1 LHIEGGGGGCCT
13 AVGLLG
19 IFYSLFSMSQ
29 EPSIFEPCL
38 VFAIVPVLVYSNA
51 DLQKEL
57 WTITRKNVGFIVE
70 LIKKTENPM

>member
-1 LHIEGGGGGCCT
+1 MHCILR
-13 AVGLLG
+13 AVVGAAAPGPDGLLG

-51 DLQKEL
+51 DLQKEQIL
-57 WTITRKNVGFIVE
+57 DDN
-70 LIKKTENPM
+70 KKKCGIYR